1 MRLFALIAALILAAS
16 AAHAQNYTRE
26 ELRLPMSEAGSRGL
40 EALLVRPDAP
50 GKYPLVV
57 ISHGAPRKPEDRE
70 RMTPW
75 TYYPVAIEFARRG
88 FAVAMVMR
96 RGYGNSGGAFAERS
110 GSCEQ
115 PDYIQSAKVSAQD
128 VRAAIAALA
137 KRPDIDGTR
146 VLAVGQS
153 AGGLATVALTADPP
167 PGLIGAISFAG
178 GRGSKADF
186 VICNEARLIA
196 AFQTFGKTS
205 RTPMLWVYTAND
217 HYFEPVLAAKFH
229 AAFTT
234 AGGKAQFIQAPAFG
248 KDGHSLFSLIG
259 IPQWTP
265 HVDSY
270 LASQKIAQ
278 RDTPMA
284 LPPLPVVTPPPQLSR
299 RGRETFETYL
309 RAGQHKAFAVSADG
323 GFGWQTGRRSVDEA
337 KAEALK
343 FCQGDKGRECRV
355 VFIGDQPAP

>member
-1 MRLFALIAALILAAS
+1 MKILSIAVSLAVALILAS
-16 AAHAQNYTRE
+16 AAAQAQNYTPE
-26 ELRLPMSEAGSRGL
+26 ELRLPMREAGSRGL

-57 ISHGAPRKPEDRE
+57 ISHGAPRKPEDRA

-88 FAVAMVMR
+88 FAAAVVMR
-96 RGYGNSGGAFAERS
+96 RGYGDSGGTFAERS

-115 PDYIQSAKVSAQD
+115 PDYVRSAIVSAQD

-137 KRPDIDGTR
+137 ARPDIDGTR

-153 AGGLATVALTADPP
+153 
-167 PGLIGAISFAG
+167 AG

-217 HYFEPVLAAKFH
+217 HYFEPALAAKFH
-229 AAFTT
+229 AAFT
-234 AGGKAQFIQAPAFG
+234 AGGGKAQFMPAPAFG
-248 KDGHSLFSLIG
+248 KDGHSLFSLVG

-265 HVDSY
+265 YVDTY
-270 LASQKIAQ
+270 LAGQKIAQ

-284 LPPLPVVTPPPQLSR
+284 LPPLPAVTPPPQLSR

-309 RAGQHKAFAVSADG
+309 RAGQHKAFAITEDG

-343 FCQGDKGRECRV
+343 FCQGDKGRECRI